1 MKITLCGSMKFHE
14 EMTTIAQQLEA
25 RGYEVEKPN
34 IVEGHAYED
43 KLDENAALRRGL
55 IDEHFAKI
63 DTSDAILVVNYDK
76 NGVKNYIG
84 GNTLMEIAHAHAQ
97 GLEIFV
103 LNPIPNLSYTD
114 EMRGVYP
121 IVLDGNVDSIDTY
134 VATLPLVYMSTE
146 SPIKHTAISRAM
158 RRAGIRVRMDGKKVE
173 AGVEEQPMSIE
184 ESYDGAMNRHENL
197 KSLGIAA
204 DYYATVES
212 GLHQAHPKHQVFGCN
227 VVIIERVGGEP
238 KVGID
243 LDIEFPKDMLDR
255 VPSEYPD
262 MGTLVQQEYGAKF
275 KDPYPYITN
284 GRITRRQT
292 IENAAYNVAI
302 RL

>member
-184 ESYDGAMNRHENL
+184 ESYDGA
-197 KSLGIAA
+197 
-204 DYYATVES
+204 
-212 GLHQAHPKHQVFGCN
+212 
-227 VVIIERVGGEP
+227 II
-238 KVGID
+238 
-243 LDIEFPKDMLDR
+243 M
-255 VPSEYPD
+255 
-262 MGTLVQQEYGAKF
+262 
-275 KDPYPYITN
+275 
-284 GRITRRQT
+284 RQ
-292 IENAAYNVAI
+292 
-302 RL
+302 